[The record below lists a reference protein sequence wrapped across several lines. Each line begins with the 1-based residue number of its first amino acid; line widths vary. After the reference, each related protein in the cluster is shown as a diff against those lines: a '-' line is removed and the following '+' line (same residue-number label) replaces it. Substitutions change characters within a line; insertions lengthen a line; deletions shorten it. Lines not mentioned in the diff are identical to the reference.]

1 MDDLLAKGSRT
12 ARYEYVKASNE
23 HIYLILLIEWF
34 KNLKFY
40 RSINEII
47 NSWPQSFKNFLS

>member
-1 MDDLLAKGSRT
+1 MDNLLAKGSRT

-34 KNLKFY
+34 KNL
-40 RSINEII
+40 
-47 NSWPQSFKNFLS
+47 